1 MPAVFIGIFLEAANA
16 RPGYQTLPRRNPAM
30 RSASRS
36 PGLAVI
42 HQNNPA
48 VIVAIM
54 AVGVLQRRAILQIDN
69 LLHLQHRIGR
79 FAVKMLF
86 IQFPGFIARTTR

>member
-1 MPAVFIGIFLEAANA
+1 MTSKTAGLMPAVFLSAFSLEAANA

-48 VIVAIM
+48 VIVAIVT
-54 AVGVLQRRAILQIDN
+54 VGILQRRTVFEVDHLFN
-69 LLHLQHRIGR
+69 LQHRVGEV
-79 FAVKMLF
+79 AVKM
-86 IQFPGFIARTTR
+86 

>member
-1 MPAVFIGIFLEAANA
+1 MTRKTAGLMPAVFLSAFSLEAANA

-69 LLHLQHRIGR
+69 LLHLQHRVAGLT
-79 FAVKMLF
+79 A
-86 IQFPGFIARTTR
+86 

>member
-1 MPAVFIGIFLEAANA
+1 
-16 RPGYQTLPRRNPAM
+16 M

-86 IQFPGFIARTTR
+86 IQFPGLHRPHHAVRSHQLQPQRLLHIAKHGTFQMAFG